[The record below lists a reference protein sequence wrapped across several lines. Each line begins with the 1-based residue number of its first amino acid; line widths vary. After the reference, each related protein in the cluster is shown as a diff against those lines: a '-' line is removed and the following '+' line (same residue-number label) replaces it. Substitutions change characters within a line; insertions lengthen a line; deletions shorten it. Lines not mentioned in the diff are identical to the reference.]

1 MNLCLCLPTGAG
13 LAFDKDAA
21 RNGPSGCLVFNF
33 LSLLQ
38 HSFIHPPHPLW
49 DKPWTLEGNSEVSL
63 WPRRHTFIL
72 LLTSEAIAVKM
83 GKMTTSHTVEHIL
96 SFFCFLCVVICLGV
110 ASIHKYIWCGQTFV
124 TSQKTAQLE
133 ELEVGLGRKMREGL
147 RFPGHSFT
155 NLGFLKLLAIDSI
168 LLKALWGSP
177 CWRCE
182 EEESSPVPKLQE
194 TYEWPH
200 CFASLW
206 PVSHSEVWD
215 WVKGPGRSACQK
227 NTSVSLTGNCED

>member
-1 MNLCLCLPTGAG
+1 MNLCLPTGAG

-21 RNGPSGCLVFNF
+21 RKSPSACVVFNF

-38 HSFIHPPHPLW
+38 HSFIHPPHPPW

-110 ASIHKYIWCGQTFV
+110 ASIPKYYLMWTNTCDLTENSKIRRTRSGAGKENERRPQVSWPQFYKPRILETFSNWQHFAQSLMRLTLLEGWRGRV
-124 TSQKTAQLE
+124 LTS
-133 ELEVGLGRKMREGL
+133 
-147 RFPGHSFT
+147 P
-155 NLGFLKLLAIDSI
+155 
-168 LLKALWGSP
+168 
-177 CWRCE
+177 
-182 EEESSPVPKLQE
+182 
-194 TYEWPH
+194 
-200 CFASLW
+200 
-206 PVSHSEVWD
+206 
-215 WVKGPGRSACQK
+215 
-227 NTSVSLTGNCED
+227 